1 MSANYEVINQ
11 LPEDFQGINPHNLYL
26 YVKAYL
32 ANQRAGTAH
41 TKTKAEVSG
50 GGKKPFRQ
58 KGLGRARQGSIR
70 APQFKGGGVAHG
82 PRNERDWSQKMNKKQ
97 KRVALK
103 YALND
108 KAENGKLFVVDA
120 INIESGKTKDAVKFL
135 NEINQRDYLIVV
147 DEMSENT
154 FLAFRNIPNV
164 YIITPEELNAYY
176 ASVFHSIIFDKT
188 AFDKVIKG

>member
-1 MSANYEVINQ
+1 MSVKVINQ

-41 TKTKAEVSG
+41 TKTRGEVSG

-70 APQFKGGGVAHG
+70 APHFVGGGVAHG
-82 PRNERDWSQKMNKKQ
+82 PRNERDWSQKINKKQ

-103 YALND
+103 YALNE
-108 KAENGKLFVVDA
+108 KAENSKIYVVPEVK
-120 INIESGKTKDAVKFL
+120 IESGKTKDAAKWLKENF
-135 NEINQRDYLIVV
+135 NERDYLIVV
-147 DEMSENT
+147 DNMDDKT
-154 FLAFRNIPNV
+154 YLAFRNIPNV
-164 YIITPEELNAYY
+164 WVITPEELNAYY
-176 ASVFHSIIFDKT
+176 ASVFKSIIFDEA

>member
-1 MSANYEVINQ
+1 MSVKYEVINQ

-41 TKTKAEVSG
+41 TKTRGEVSG

-70 APQFKGGGVAHG
+70 APHFVGGGVAHG
-82 PRNERDWSQKMNKKQ
+82 PRNERDWSQKINKKQ

-103 YALND
+103 YALNE
-108 KAENGKLFVVDA
+108 KAENGKIFVVDS
-120 INIESGKTKDAVKFL
+120 IKIESGKTKDAAKFL
-135 NEINQRDYLIVV
+135 NEFNQRDYLIVV
-147 DEMSENT
+147 DDMDDKT

-164 YIITPEELNAYY
+164 YVITPEELNAYY
-176 ASVFHSIIFDKT
+176 ASVFKSIIFDKA

>member
-1 MSANYEVINQ
+1 MSANFEVINK

-41 TKTKAEVSG
+41 TKTRGEVSG

-70 APQFKGGGVAHG
+70 APQFRGGGVVHG
-82 PRNERDWSQKMNKKQ
+82 PRNERDWSLKLNKKQ

-103 YALND
+103 YALNE
-108 KAENGKLFVVDA
+108 KADNSALFVVDT
-120 INIESGKTKDAVKFL
+120 IKIESGKTKDAL
-135 NEINQRDYLIVV
+135 NYLKAFNQRDYLIVV
-147 DEMSENT
+147 DEMDEKT

-176 ASVFHSIIFDKT
+176 ASVFRSIIFDKK